1 MKNITTVPQNMHQKE
16 VMSKLPWKIKYYSIA
31 YKFTEVYPEISKI
44 ARKARNSSGV
54 TWKAKFPLLFSGV
67 EASNR
72 LSVEVFSAS
81 NVVRIRGSG
90 SFISFSIEIWTC

>member
-1 MKNITTVPQNMHQKE
+1 MKNIIAVLQNMHQKE

-54 TWKAKFPLLFSGV
+54 T
-67 EASNR
+67 
-72 LSVEVFSAS
+72 
-81 NVVRIRGSG
+81 
-90 SFISFSIEIWTC
+90 